1 MTVEKTLEALA
12 KSAKV
17 EYKRPGES
25 PAT

>member
-12 KSAKV
+12 KSKKV
-17 EYKRPGES
+17 EYKRPRES